1 MSRPAVTWLR
11 VAIVAVYAFIGGGL
25 ATGGITAGEFVLLV
39 VLGVIAFIAVVVADW
54 VNDGIRHDD
63 ERG

>member
-11 VAIVAVYAFIGGGL
+11 GGIVAAYALVAGGL

-39 VLGVIAFIAVVVADW
+39 VLGVIAFIAVVAADW
-54 VNDGIRHDD
+54 INDGIRHDD
-63 ERG
+63 DLR